1 MLWDCFWG
9 IIFEPNL
16 LPHQWER
23 ICSTSSCTV
32 WLGQSIS
39 LVPKIPHSSSS
50 LSSPLLCL
58 NLIKL
63 CGECAPNAPPTQ
75 FCCLCTAL
83 HMLTSMTEFSAHL
96 WCAKTW
102 RGVEACE
109 EAHTNVVI
117 IVLSCCNKLSACSV
131 TTPLCQPLLHYTE
144 GWAPLPWATS
154 IHWHWV
160 YAPILIKPTTLCL

>member
-1 MLWDCFWG
+1 MYCLIG
-9 IIFEPNL
+9 SKY
-16 LPHQWER
+16 Q
-23 ICSTSSCTV
+23 SCT
-32 WLGQSIS
+32 QD
-39 LVPKIPHSSSS
+39 SS
-50 LSSPLLCL
+50 LLVLTLLTIIVSESNKTLWGMCPQ
-58 NLIKL
+58 
-63 CGECAPNAPPTQ
+63 CPPTQ

-144 GWAPLPWATS
+144 GWAPPPWATS